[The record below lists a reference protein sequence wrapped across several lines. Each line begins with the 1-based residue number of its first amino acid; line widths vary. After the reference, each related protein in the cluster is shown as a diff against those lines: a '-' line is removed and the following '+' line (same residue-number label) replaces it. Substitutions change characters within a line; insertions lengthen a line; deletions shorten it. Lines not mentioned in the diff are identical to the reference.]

1 MKTLGARRSLMIP
14 SIDFVI
20 SLIALKVSSL
30 LIPAGFVSANV
41 KNLWM
46 LVAPITVVLLMVM
59 MDFYSGE
66 SKSPHEIRIGIFVA
80 CLAGIIPCVV
90 FAGLDKWFFAASFG
104 LFAFISL
111 LFRRSV
117 VRFLLHDKRV
127 EAIVINKAEVA
138 VTDESIRH
146 ANLSQNGPDN
156 KVLYIKPEVV
166 DILVSSARIDKHE
179 DKPYLVVGPLGL
191 SISQSIV
198 KRFVDLVLA
207 VIGSL
212 PLIIVTPI
220 IAICNFLGSPGS
232 LFYAQERIGLN
243 GKPFMLLKFRT
254 MIPNA
259 EQAVGPVLA
268 SDDDPRITKIGK
280 FLRATRLDELPQ
292 IINIIKGEMSI
303 VGPRPERD
311 HFIGKFKEN
320 IPGYELRLMARP
332 GLTGLAQVK
341 AKYNT
346 SPQDKLIF
354 DMQYIC
360 HYSLW
365 LDLKIIVQTMC
376 ILLTPD
382 AARGVEEIRGAKM
395 TYPVNAKR
403 K

>member
-1 MKTLGARRSLMIP
+1 MKTLGVRRSVMIL

-30 LIPAGFVSANV
+30 LIPAGFISADARS
-41 KNLWM
+41 LWM
-46 LVAPITVVLLMVM
+46 LAAPIAVPLLMLM
-59 MDFYSGE
+59 MDFYNGE
-66 SKSPHEIRIGIFVA
+66 SKNPHETRIGILVA
-80 CLAGIIPCVV
+80 CLTGIIPYVV
-90 FAGLDKWFFAASFG
+90 FVGFDKWIFALSFG

-111 LFRRSV
+111 LFCRSV
-117 VRFLLHDKRV
+117 VHFLLRDKRL
-127 EAIVINKAEVA
+127 ETIVVNKAEVA

-146 ANLSQNGPDN
+146 VNSPPNGPDN

-166 DILVSSARIDKHE
+166 DILVSSARLDKHE

-191 SISQSIV
+191 SISQSII
-198 KRFVDLVLA
+198 KRSVDLVLA

-220 IAICNFLGSPGS
+220 IAIYNLFGSPGP
-232 LFYAQERIGLN
+232 LLYAQERIGLN

-268 SDDDPRITKIGK
+268 LDDDPRITKIGK

-320 IPGYELRLMARP
+320 IPGYELRLMVKP

-341 AKYNT
+341 SKYNT
-346 SPQDKLIF
+346 APQDKLIF

-365 LDLKIIVQTMC
+365 LDLKIIVQTVC
-376 ILLTPD
+376 VLLTPD
-382 AARGVEEIRGAKM
+382 AARGVEEIQG
-395 TYPVNAKR
+395 TNLVYPLKINR